1 MEKSRNI
8 TDAEWQ
14 VMRIIWAE
22 GCVTSRYL
30 IETLQKSREWSP
42 TTVKTL
48 LARLVKK
55 EIIGYTVR
63 GRAREYTANIL
74 ELDCVR
80 NEMNNVIMRLYGGEE
95 NKRTDHF
102 VFYGENDR
110 AYLELLANELEEN
123 YTGITESV
131 GYYDHSEIMVY
142 THESKARL
150 QSALGVANGPSWLR
164 GGLAWGVIHIAPYD
178 VFDDIRAEKVAL
190 HLLAQAAMDRVN
202 RNLPYWLFQGAAA
215 YLSKWLS
222 FERVS
227 EAVRKFS
234 GLLIEGDFS
243 HLSSDYEIFRNKM
256 GYELSYTIAEY
267 IMEEHGH
274 EGLSEFIRHPEEYR
288 KVFGCKKDEF
298 RENWSRFIKSKY
310 MEG

>member
-95 NKRTDHF
+95 NKRTA
-102 VFYGENDR
+102 VM
-110 AYLELLANELEEN
+110 
-123 YTGITESV
+123 IQ
-131 GYYDHSEIMVY
+131 
-142 THESKARL
+142 SKANMMESDTDTMGPWL
-150 QSALGVANGPSWLR
+150 IVSQSQSRSPSSPPSILVFLLLLVLLLSRPSPLSFVSFLRVPSW
-164 GGLAWGVIHIAPYD
+164 
-178 VFDDIRAEKVAL
+178 FK
-190 HLLAQAAMDRVN
+190 HLTAYFLTSY
-202 RNLPYWLFQGAAA
+202 LPPD
-215 YLSKWLS
+215 S
-222 FERVS
+222 F
-227 EAVRKFS
+227 
-234 GLLIEGDFS
+234 
-243 HLSSDYEIFRNKM
+243 
-256 GYELSYTIAEY
+256 TIPFLTY
-267 IMEEHGH
+267 Q
-274 EGLSEFIRHPEEYR
+274 S
-288 KVFGCKKDEF
+288 
-298 RENWSRFIKSKY
+298 
-310 MEG
+310 